1 MRRVITAGLV
11 ALTLAG
17 SVFAQDYFQFQR
29 RFQRSAKFATPE
41 SFDGAFNFCRLFYTS
56 VRSEYGGQGWW
67 TDYPDADTNFMIRL
81 SELTKTRVSQDPD
94 GTPNHVVVRADS
106 PELFNCAFVTIEDAG
121 TARFTRGRT
130 YPPGPRLPRLVPAS
144 LLNETAS
151 PVRAARP
158 GLARS
163 DRAACRDG

>member
-81 SELTKTRVSQDPD
+81 VGADQNPRQPGSRRHAQSRR
-94 GTPNHVVVRADS
+94 GARRFARALQLCLRHD
-106 PELFNCAFVTIEDAG
+106 
-121 TARFTRGRT
+121 
-130 YPPGPRLPRLVPAS
+130 
-144 LLNETAS
+144 
-151 PVRAARP
+151 
-158 GLARS
+158 
-163 DRAACRDG
+163 

>member
-29 RFQRSAKFATPE
+29 RFQRSAKFATAE

-81 SELTKTRVSQDPD
+81 SELTKTPKRLNMSAIW
-94 GTPNHVVVRADS
+94 RANLRPRFHPKIFVFRES
-106 PELFNCAFVTIEDAG
+106 KRCLFPIKVLMSC
-121 TARFTRGRT
+121 
-130 YPPGPRLPRLVPAS
+130 
-144 LLNETAS
+144 
-151 PVRAARP
+151 
-158 GLARS
+158 
-163 DRAACRDG
+163 